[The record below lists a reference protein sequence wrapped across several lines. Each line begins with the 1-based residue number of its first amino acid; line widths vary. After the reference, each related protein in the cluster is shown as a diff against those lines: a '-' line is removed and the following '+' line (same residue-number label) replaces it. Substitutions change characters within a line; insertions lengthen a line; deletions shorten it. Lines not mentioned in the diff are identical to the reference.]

1 MIITEKLGRKW
12 IVTQTKAEK
21 IKNLLLVKGGREEK
35 VNSPY
40 EIWRIKLKNV
50 TFTYYRTKT
59 LYATPQKEDPD
70 ILLVFQEIDK
80 IAGSIF
86 VPLKKDFAIG
96 FDETNKGEAIGPL
109 FLIGLFLPKEL
120 FHSLEE
126 IVALIDT
133 KKSHDFSYWEKF
145 YQKILN
151 FKKAGLTFIGK
162 KIAPQLIDKY
172 KINYLMDIGYL
183 QILKRLLKEKEVK
196 NVRIVIDDYGV
207 GKDFKNFL
215 ANLAKAGAEIVI
227 KKDADEKFLEVKIA
241 SLIAKYFKE
250 AFFHKIKNDP
260 KYQIENLTIGSGNLS
275 DKETKEWLKKWYE
288 KYQKFP
294 YFVRTSYG
302 PIKKILGIKENNK
315 KLSH

>member
-1 MIITEKLGRKW
+1 LGRKW
-12 IVTQTKAEK
+12 IVIQTKAEK
-21 IKNLLLVKGGREEK
+21 IKNLLLAEGGREEK
-35 VNSPY
+35 VGSPY
-40 EIWRIKLKNV
+40 EIWRIKLKNA
-50 TFTYYRTKT
+50 TFTYYQTKT
-59 LYATPQKEDPD
+59 LYATLPKEDPT
-70 ILLVFQEIDK
+70 ILAVFQEIDK

-86 VPLKKDFAIG
+86 IPLRKDFAIG
-96 FDETNKGEAIGPL
+96 LDETNKGEVIGPL

-120 FHSLEE
+120 FDSLEK

-133 KKSHDFSYWEKF
+133 KKVHDFSYWEKN
-145 YQKILN
+145 YQKIID

-172 KINYLMDIGYL
+172 KINYLMDMGYL
-183 QILKRLLKEKEVK
+183 QILKRLVKEREAK
-196 NVRIVIDDYGV
+196 NIRIVIDDYGV

-215 ANLAKAGAEIVI
+215 AQLAKAGAEIII
-227 KKDADEKFLEVKIA
+227 KKGADEKFLEVKIA
-241 SLIAKYFKE
+241 SIIAKYFKE

-294 YFVRTSYG
+294 YFVRISYA
-302 PIKKILGIKENNK
+302 PIKKILGIEK
-315 KLSH
+315 KSEKLPN